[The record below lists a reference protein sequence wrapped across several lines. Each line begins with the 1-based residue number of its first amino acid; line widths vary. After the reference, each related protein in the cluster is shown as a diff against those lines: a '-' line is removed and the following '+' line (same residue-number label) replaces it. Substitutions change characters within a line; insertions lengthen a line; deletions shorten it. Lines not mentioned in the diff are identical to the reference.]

1 MKNRTSYI
9 ILKQMKLELTNQVAL
24 ITGGSRGIGKDIA
37 KKLASHGAYVLIN
50 YASNQEAAEETLGE
64 IERDGGSGRVVGFD
78 VSDFDEVQKSVGE
91 LSNELNGIQILVN
104 NAGIRND
111 GLLMRMGEEDWG
123 RVMDI
128 NLKGTFNCTK
138 AVCRGMF
145 KNRYGRIVNIIST
158 AGEVGNPGQA
168 NYSASKAGIIGFTK
182 STAKE
187 FSSRGITVNAVS
199 PGFVETDIIADLN
212 EDMRKKYLEAIPL
225 GRFGRV
231 EDISSVVCFLISE
244 GASYITGEVIR
255 VNGGIYM

>member
-1 MKNRTSYI
+1 MEFSK
-9 ILKQMKLELTNQVAL
+9 QVAL

-37 KKLASHGAYVLIN
+37 KKLASRGAYVLIN
-50 YASNQEAAEETLGE
+50 YISNSQAAEETLGE
-64 IERDGGSGRVVGFD
+64 IEQAGGSGRAVGFD
-78 VSDFDEVQKSVGE
+78 VSDFAEVQQVVGDLSGE
-91 LSNELNGIQILVN
+91 LGGIQILVN

-111 GLLMRMGEEDWG
+111 GLLVRMGEEDWD

-128 NLKGTFNCTK
+128 NLKGAFNCTK
-138 AVCRGMF
+138 AVSRGMF
-145 KNRYGRIVNIIST
+145 KNRYGKIVNIIST

-168 NYSASKAGIIGFTK
+168 NYSASKAGIIGLTK

-231 EDISSVVCFLISE
+231 EDISSVVCFLVSE
-244 GASYITGEVIR
+244 DASYITGEIIR

>member
-1 MKNRTSYI
+1 MEFSNK
-9 ILKQMKLELTNQVAL
+9 VAL

-37 KKLASHGAYVLIN
+37 KKLASRGAYVLIN
-50 YASNQEAAEETLGE
+50 YISNREAAEETLGE
-64 IERDGGSGRVVGFD
+64 IEQAGGSGRAVGFD
-78 VSDFDEVQKSVGE
+78 VSDFAEVQQIVGE
-91 LSNELNGIQILVN
+91 LSGELGGIQILVN

-111 GLLMRMGEEDWG
+111 GLLVRMGEGDWD

-128 NLKGTFNCTK
+128 NLKGAFNCTK
-138 AVCRGMF
+138 AVSRGMF
-145 KNRYGRIVNIIST
+145 KNRYGKIINIIST

-168 NYSASKAGIIGFTK
+168 NYSASKAGIIGLTK

-231 EDISSVVCFLISE
+231 EDISNVVCFLVSE
-244 GASYITGEVIR
+244 DASYITGEVIR

>member
-1 MKNRTSYI
+1 
-9 ILKQMKLELTNQVAL
+9 MKLELTNQVAL

-50 YASNQEAAEETLGE
+50 YASNRQAAEETLGE
-64 IERDGGSGRVVGFD
+64 IEQGGGSGRAVGFD
-78 VSDFDEVQKSVGE
+78 VSDFDEVQRSVGE

-111 GLLMRMGEEDWG
+111 GLLMRMGEDDWN

-128 NLKGTFNCTK
+128 NLKGAFNCTK

-145 KNRYGRIVNIIST
+145 KKRYGRIVNIIST

-168 NYSASKAGIIGFTK
+168 NYSASKAGIIGLTK

-187 FSSRGITVNAVS
+187 FSPRGITVNAVS
-199 PGFVETDIIADLN
+199 PGFVETDIIADLS
-212 EDMRKKYLEAIPL
+212 EEMRKKYLEAIPL

>member
-1 MKNRTSYI
+1 MEFS
-9 ILKQMKLELTNQVAL
+9 NQVAL

-37 KKLASHGAYVLIN
+37 KKLASRGAYVLIN
-50 YASNQEAAEETLGE
+50 YISNRQAAEETLKE
-64 IERDGGSGRVVGFD
+64 IEQEGGSGRAVGFD
-78 VSDFDEVQKSVGE
+78 VSDFAEVQQTVGE
-91 LSNELNGIQILVN
+91 LSGEFNGIQILVN

-111 GLLMRMGEEDWG
+111 GLLMRMGEEDWD

-128 NLKGTFNCTK
+128 NLKGAFNCTK
-138 AVCRGMF
+138 AVSRGMF
-145 KNRYGRIVNIIST
+145 KNRYGKIVNIIST

-168 NYSASKAGIIGFTK
+168 NYSASKAGIIGLTK

-244 GASYITGEVIR
+244 DASYITGEIIR

>member
-1 MKNRTSYI
+1 MEFSK
-9 ILKQMKLELTNQVAL
+9 QVAL

-37 KKLASHGAYVLIN
+37 KKLASRGAYVLIN
-50 YASNQEAAEETLGE
+50 YISNSQAAEETLGE
-64 IERDGGSGRVVGFD
+64 IEQAGGSGRAVGFD
-78 VSDFDEVQKSVGE
+78 VSDFAEVQQVVGDLSGE
-91 LSNELNGIQILVN
+91 LGGIQILVN

-111 GLLMRMGEEDWG
+111 GLLVRMGEEDWD

-128 NLKGTFNCTK
+128 NLKGAFNCTK
-138 AVCRGMF
+138 AVSRGMF
-145 KNRYGRIVNIIST
+145 KNRYGKIINIIST

-168 NYSASKAGIIGFTK
+168 NYSASKAGIIGLTK

-231 EDISSVVCFLISE
+231 EDISSVVCFLVSE
-244 GASYITGEVIR
+244 DASYITGEIIR

>member
-1 MKNRTSYI
+1 M
-9 ILKQMKLELTNQVAL
+9 ELSNQVAL

-37 KKLASHGAYVLIN
+37 KKLASRGAYVLVN
-50 YASNQEAAEETLGE
+50 YITNSQAAEETLGE
-64 IERDGGSGRVVGFD
+64 IEGEGGKGRAVGFD
-78 VSDFDEVQKSVGE
+78 VSDFDEVQRYVGE
-91 LSNELNGIQILVN
+91 LSGELGGIQILVN

-111 GLLMRMGEEDWG
+111 GLLMRMGERDWS

-138 AVCRGMF
+138 AVSRGMF
-145 KNRYGRIVNIIST
+145 KNRYGRIINITST

-168 NYSASKAGIIGFTK
+168 NYAASKAGVIGLTK
-182 STAKE
+182 ATAKE

-212 EDMRKKYLEAIPL
+212 EEMRKKYLEAIPL

-231 EDISSVVCFLISE
+231 EDISNVVCFLVSE
-244 GASYITGEVIR
+244 GASYITGEVIK

>member
-1 MKNRTSYI
+1 MEFSNK
-9 ILKQMKLELTNQVAL
+9 VAL

-37 KKLASHGAYVLIN
+37 KKLASRGAYVLIN
-50 YASNQEAAEETLGE
+50 YISNSQAAEETLGE
-64 IERDGGSGRVVGFD
+64 IEQAGGSGRAVGFD
-78 VSDFDEVQKSVGE
+78 VSDFAEVQQVVGDLSGE
-91 LSNELNGIQILVN
+91 LGGIQILVN

-111 GLLMRMGEEDWG
+111 GLLVRMGEEDWD

-128 NLKGTFNCTK
+128 NLKGAFNCTK
-138 AVCRGMF
+138 AVSRGMF
-145 KNRYGRIVNIIST
+145 KNRYGKIVNIIST

-168 NYSASKAGIIGFTK
+168 NYSASKAGIIGLTK

-231 EDISSVVCFLISE
+231 EDISSVVCFLVSE
-244 GASYITGEVIR
+244 DASYITGEIIR

>member
-1 MKNRTSYI
+1 M
-9 ILKQMKLELTNQVAL
+9 ELSNQVAL

-37 KKLASHGAYVLIN
+37 KKLASRGAYVLIN
-50 YASNQEAAEETLGE
+50 YISNSQAAEETLGE
-64 IERDGGSGRVVGFD
+64 IEREGGKGRAVGFD
-78 VSDFDEVQKSVGE
+78 VSDFDKVQRCVGE
-91 LSNELNGIQILVN
+91 LSGELGGVHILVN

-111 GLLMRMGEEDWG
+111 GLLMRMGEGDWD

-138 AVCRGMF
+138 AVSRGMF
-145 KNRYGRIVNIIST
+145 KNRYGRIINITST

-168 NYSASKAGIIGFTK
+168 NYAASKAGVIGLTK
-182 STAKE
+182 ATAKE

-231 EDISSVVCFLISE
+231 EDISNVVCFLVSE
-244 GASYITGEVIR
+244 GASYITGEVIK